1 MPSIELSTV
10 SALETIVPEVLAVG
24 YTLHVR
30 IGEFIFNNICHIPTN
45 RPEVCPFG
53 FPLMHRL
60 ASFSLLCAQ
69 FQLWQTKWLWSVYD
83 WFHTPFQHEWC
94 IPMICPK
101 CIQNA
106 RTIPCTM
113 TMMNCALRRF
123 LHHRCTQQIYMIAG
137 RPHMWIQ
144 CVLWYQ
150 AWNDGK
156 KQWLP
161 IVSKTVFETFRYLEV
176 SKWIGWGPK
185 TEQYHLWIP
194 NSEIGQK
201 NPKVRNWPKN
211 NRLATLEMRCWWNGG
226 GGSDCFMDV
235 VVLMD
240 AMVMWW

>member
-161 IVSKTVFETFRYLEV
+161 ISVKNGFWDVSVPRSVKVNWLGTKNWTISPL
-176 SKWIGWGPK
+176 
-185 TEQYHLWIP
+185 
-194 NSEIGQK
+194 
-201 NPKVRNWPKN
+201 NPKLRNWPEESQSQK
-211 NRLATLEMRCWWNGG
+211 LAKK
-226 GGSDCFMDV
+226 
-235 VVLMD
+235 
-240 AMVMWW
+240 